1 MRVDERNNGDRNIK
15 KLLGE
20 PRDAIECFLGR
31 RVEDVQF
38 MQRVETLC
46 FLLGLEH
53 RPVQICSLQIVTMKA
68 WSARRERHLAYKIS
82 PILGVGAADI
92 DLCVEYDAQEYGN
105 CVLNSLN
112 WCEFQP
118 RSLIGCYLEYAK
130 LIDPAVSCFPRG
142 VAGRWRQGPLV
153 WRPNRGPAARLGD
166 EADGAG
172 ERCAGWRF

>member
-1 MRVDERNNGDRNIK
+1 
-15 KLLGE
+15 
-20 PRDAIECFLGR
+20 
-31 RVEDVQF
+31 

-105 CVLNSLN
+105 GVLNSLN

-130 LIDPAVSCFPRG
+130 LIDPAVSCFLSQGGCWPMAPGAFGLAPQPWSGRTAWRRG
-142 VAGRWRQGPLV
+142 
-153 WRPNRGPAARLGD
+153 
-166 EADGAG
+166 
-172 ERCAGWRF
+172 GWRRRKMRRVAILGQGADFAAA